1 MGFLDNIMGYFAGI
15 FNILL
20 IPLIIAL
27 IIPKISIKKRI
38 IIFITVFI
46 IIWILSLN
54 VNPYD
59 LNANNKYTIL
69 QNLDKKYIPKMSLLK
84 NQNDIMN
91 VIHNFQFPI
100 IVKPIICSKCS
111 KDVMKFDD
119 KTKFLNANLLNKDY
133 MVQEMIQKN
142 VELGILVEKMPY
154 EKYVKI
160 ISIVEKSGNSVVRK
174 GCEDIKCINRNDLI
188 FILEPILQKL
198 SAQIPNFNVG
208 RYDIRS
214 SEEDLHNG
222 VFKICEVNGT
232 MGFDLQCWTQNNLFK
247 SFYYHERWFISRVII
262 GFINICMGKGYNP
275 IHLIKVMCITLYN
288 SIICKDYEKLY
299 ALYT

>member
-91 VIHNFQFPI
+91 VIHYFQFKI
-100 IVKPIICSKCS
+100 IV
-111 KDVMKFDD
+111 
-119 KTKFLNANLLNKDY
+119 
-133 MVQEMIQKN
+133 
-142 VELGILVEKMPY
+142 
-154 EKYVKI
+154 
-160 ISIVEKSGNSVVRK
+160 
-174 GCEDIKCINRNDLI
+174 
-188 FILEPILQKL
+188 
-198 SAQIPNFNVG
+198 
-208 RYDIRS
+208 
-214 SEEDLHNG
+214 
-222 VFKICEVNGT
+222 
-232 MGFDLQCWTQNNLFK
+232 
-247 SFYYHERWFISRVII
+247 
-262 GFINICMGKGYNP
+262 
-275 IHLIKVMCITLYN
+275 
-288 SIICKDYEKLY
+288 
-299 ALYT
+299 